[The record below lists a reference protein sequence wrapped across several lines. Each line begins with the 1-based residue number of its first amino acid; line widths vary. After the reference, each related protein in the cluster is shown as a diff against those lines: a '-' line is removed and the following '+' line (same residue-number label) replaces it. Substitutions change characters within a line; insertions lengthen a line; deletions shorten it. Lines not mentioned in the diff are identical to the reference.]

1 MSDSNDLSGL
11 DETPAQAAAEE
22 RETELEA
29 REAVGQD
36 LGDDGDAEIAEEE
49 GIS

>member
-1 MSDSNDLSGL
+1 MSDANDLSGL
-11 DETPAQAAAEE
+11 DESPAQAVAEE
-22 RETELEA
+22 QEAELEA

-36 LGDDGDAEIAEEE
+36 LGDDGDAEISEEE